1 MTGLSDLSGRTAVV
15 TGAGSGIGQALAS
28 ALCRESMRVA
38 VVDIEAETAD
48 AAAAELRAQGAEA
61 EAYQCDV
68 SDPDSVS
75 SMADA
80 VLDRFG
86 SVQLLCNNAG
96 VFILRT
102 LEQCTL
108 EEWHWMTN
116 VNIFGAIHSIRA
128 FLPSMLDSGE
138 PGHIVNTSSGAG
150 LACGVP
156 GLLPYAVTKY
166 GLVALS
172 EQLRFELDP
181 KGIGVSVL
189 CPGPVKTRILFSE
202 RLGPGGARP
211 APAKDRSSSATSR
224 PRVESDTVQ
233 AAVDPA
239 GVAQLVID
247 AVKANRPYVMTH
259 ADSGNVEERFKRILE
274 AYEFAPY

>member
-1 MTGLSDLSGRTAVV
+1 MSGLSDLAGRTAVV
-15 TGAGSGIGQALAS
+15 TGAGSGIGEALAR
-28 ALCRESMRVA
+28 ALCHESMKVA
-38 VVDIEAETAD
+38 VVDIEAETAGAV
-48 AAAAELRAQGAEA
+48 AADLRAQGADA

-75 SMADA
+75 AMAGA

-102 LEQCTL
+102 IEQCTL

-116 VNIFGAIHSIRA
+116 VNIFGAIHCIRA
-128 FLPSMLDSGE
+128 FLPSMTDAGAG
-138 PGHIVNTSSGAG
+138 GHIVNTSSAAG
-150 LACGVP
+150 LACGVL

-172 EQLRFELDP
+172 EQLRFELEP

-202 RLGPGGARP
+202 RFNPGGTRP
-211 APAKDRSSSATSR
+211 APEKQRKSSASSR

-239 GVAQLVID
+239 GVAQVVID

-259 ADSGNVEERFKRILE
+259 ADGRNVEERFQRILE